1 MASKQDDGEDPQG
14 AFLLWRKLWGS
25 TIVKAWRTAGD
36 IPNML
41 LIFIPR
47 LTLSYIV
54 VAVGQMG
61 RAIARPICPTATTMY
76 DSVRRGMKMRS
87 MLGMSPAV
95 RQALTMVEPQSL
107 RQSRKA
113 PCGSSPSSCLD
124 AIGVCSCD
132 P

>member
-61 RAIARPICPTATTMY
+61 RAIARLFGT
-76 DSVRRGMKMRS
+76 
-87 MLGMSPAV
+87 
-95 RQALTMVEPQSL
+95 
-107 RQSRKA
+107 
-113 PCGSSPSSCLD
+113 PSSYEPKANLRILIITDYMPPQTHGC
-124 AIGVCSCD
+124 VCRPARRVPGPVLSWRGRA
-132 P
+132 PT